1 MSVFGSY
8 SRYYDLLYRDKDYPS
23 EARYVDGLIRR
34 RVPAACSMLEFG
46 CGTGR
51 YTREFARLG
60 YAVHGVDLSADMI
73 DEARKT
79 PCDGVSFSCGDM
91 RSLRLGKKFDAVVAL
106 FHVLSYQTSDE
117 DVVNALKTVREH
129 LASDGTAILDFWYGP
144 AVLTQRPEV
153 RFKEVSDE
161 AIEVSRI
168 AIPELHDDLNVVDVN
183 YRAFIRDK
191 ASGRIEELRECHRM
205 RYFFMKDFSWMLPSS
220 DLSLSDVA
228 EWMTGQSLGAHS
240 WSAVAS
246 FLVQKPQ
253 GA

>member
-1 MSVFGSY
+1 MSVFGGY

-23 EARYVDGLIRR
+23 EARYVDNLIRKH
-34 RVPAACSMLEFG
+34 VPKASSMLELG

-60 YAVHGVDLSADMI
+60 YTVQGVDLSEEMI
-73 DEARKT
+73 GEALRV
-79 PCDGVSFSCGDM
+79 PCGGTSFSCGDM
-91 RSLRLGKKFDAVVAL
+91 RSLRLNRQFDAVVAL

-117 DVVNALKTVREH
+117 DVVNALTTVREH
-129 LASDGTAILDFWYGP
+129 LKPNGTAILDFWYGP
-144 AVLTQRPEV
+144 AVLSQRPEV
-153 RFKEVSDE
+153 RFKEVADD
-161 AIEVSRI
+161 AIEVSRV
-168 AIPELHDDLNVVDVN
+168 ALPELHDDINVVDVH

-205 RYFFMKDFSWMLPSS
+205 RYFFMKDFSRMLPPSG
-220 DLSLSDVA
+220 LSLSGVE

-246 FLVQKPQ
+246 FGVQKPQ

>member
-51 YTREFARLG
+51 YTREFAHLG
-60 YAVHGVDLSADMI
+60 YAVHGVDLSVDMI

-79 PCDGVSFSCGDM
+79 PCEGAAFACGDM

-106 FHVLSYQTSDE
+106 FHVLSYQTTDE
-117 DVVNALKTVREH
+117 EVRDALTTVREH
-129 LASDGTAILDFWYGP
+129 LTSDGTAVLDFWYGP

-161 AIEVSRI
+161 VIEVSRI
-168 AIPELHDDLNVVDVN
+168 ALPVLHDDINVVDVN
-183 YRAFIRDK
+183 YRAFIK
-191 ASGRIEELRECHRM
+191 EKSSGRIDELRECHRM
-205 RYFFMKDFSWMLPSS
+205 RYFFDKEIQDFLSRAG
-220 DLSLSDVA
+220 LSLLSLNA
-228 EWMTGQSLGAHS
+228 WMTEEKGNTSS
-240 WSAVAS
+240 WALCAVCCRIR
-246 FLVQKPQ
+246 
-253 GA
+253 

>member
-60 YAVHGVDLSADMI
+60 YAVHGVDLSAGMI
-73 DEARKT
+73 DEARKIS
-79 PCDGVSFSCGDM
+79 CDGVSFSCGDM
-91 RSLRLGKKFDAVVAL
+91 RSLRLGKKFNAVVAL
-106 FHVLSYQTSDE
+106 FHVLSYQTTDE
-117 DVVNALKTVREH
+117 DVVNALTTVREH
-129 LASDGTAILDFWYGP
+129 LTSDGTAILDFWYGP

-168 AIPELHDDLNVVDVN
+168 ALPVLHDDINVVDVN
-183 YRAFIRDK
+183 YRAFIK
-191 ASGRIEELRECHRM
+191 EKSSGRIEELRECHRM
-205 RYFFMKDFSWMLPSS
+205 RYFFDKEIRNFLGRAG
-220 DLSLSDVA
+220 LSLLSLNA
-228 EWMTGQSLGAHS
+228 WMTEKKGSTSS
-240 WSAVAS
+240 WALCAVCGV
-246 FLVQKPQ
+246 LR
-253 GA
+253 